1 MSNELPALPA
11 ATTPVRAAAVNV
23 PAKRSSGV
31 PELPQVLEPALTT
44 APAFRDGLQ
53 AADSKFLEFE
63 HVGIPIP
70 DAAPSWAHD
79 GGPDA
84 SAGTPNGEF
93 AWKQRSDPQP
103 GPRRKAAAGA
113 SPRARQRLRATV
125 LTSAL
130 LAVLA
135 LGWIGGSATQRLL
148 HPNPS
153 PSMLKQR
160 STASARADS
169 GPSREAS
176 APAPSVR
183 KFATPATTR
192 PEPAPVA
199 LQSGL
204 QNLPRLVPVPETR
217 PTTIEGWTVRDVAG
231 SVAVLEGPNGIW
243 RAARGDIV
251 PGVGRV
257 DSIVRWGHYW
267 LVATSRG
274 LIASD

>member
-23 PAKRSSGV
+23 PAKRSSGL

-44 APAFRDGLQ
+44 APAFRNGLQ

-79 GGPDA
+79 GGPDG
-84 SAGTPNGEF
+84 SAAPNGEF
-93 AWKQRSDPQP
+93 AWKPRSDPNP

-125 LTSAL
+125 MTGAL

-148 HPNPS
+148 HPNPT

-160 STASARADS
+160 STASARD
-169 GPSREAS
+169 AS

-183 KFATPATTR
+183 KLATPATTR

-257 DSIVRWGHYW
+257 DSIVRWGNYW

-274 LIASD
+274 LIASE

>member
-11 ATTPVRAAAVNV
+11 ATNCVRAAVNV
-23 PAKRSSGV
+23 PATTKRSSGQ

-44 APAFRDGLQ
+44 APAFRDGLP

-70 DAAPSWAHD
+70 DAAPTWAHD

-84 SAGTPNGEF
+84 SAGTANGEF
-93 AWKQRSDPQP
+93 AWKPRADPKP
-103 GPRRKAAAGA
+103 GVRRKVAAGA
-113 SPRARQRLRATV
+113 SPRASQRLRATFM
-125 LTSAL
+125 TGAL
-130 LAVLA
+130 LAIFA

-148 HPNPS
+148 HPNPP
-153 PSMLKQR
+153 PSLLKQR

-169 GPSREAS
+169 

-183 KFATPATTR
+183 KLATPATTR

-204 QNLPRLVPVPETR
+204 QNLPRLMPVPETR

-231 SVAVLEGPNGIW
+231 SVAVLEGPNGTW